1 MMRGRTSLSAVARNL
16 INIEGVS
23 KAFDIRPLLEDVSLG
38 IAEGERIGIVGR
50 NGGGKSTLLKIL
62 ADVEPADSG
71 RVTRANWARIGMLQQ
86 SDSAPASATV
96 RDVVL
101 GSKKTHEWASDAGVR
116 AIFAGLFGA
125 HSNEMLDRPYASL
138 SGGEKRR
145 VGIAKLLIDPLDL
158 VLLDEPTNHLD
169 IEGVSWLAAHIR
181 KRRDLAVVV
190 ITHDRWFL
198 DEVSD
203 KIWEVVNGKVE
214 EYEGGYSAF
223 VLSKAERARQQAAE
237 DARRN
242 NLIRKELAWLRRGA
256 PARTSKPKFRVDA
269 ANQLIAQEPAP
280 RNSAELLNFAA
291 NRLGSMVY
299 EIHHARL
306 AIGETTLIDS
316 LNWNIAPGDRIGI
329 VGFNGSGKTTLMRAL
344 AGEYRFAAGKM
355 QVGVTVK
362 RAFLSQ
368 HLEELDPSWRV
379 LEAVERVA
387 LHVELG
393 GGRELTASQLC
404 ERLGFDFG
412 GQQRLIRD
420 LSGGEKRRLQLT
432 RLLMTSPNVLLMD
445 EPTNDFDVETLAAL
459 EDLLDSFAGVLLV
472 ISHDRYFLE
481 RTCDRFVGLLGDEE
495 LRDLPRGVD
504 EYLERRELMA
514 TKDQIEPKKNISSA
528 AQERL
533 IKKEL
538 ARLEKQIEKITMEE
552 AELRREESESAFDHE
567 ALLEIAQK
575 LELVVSRRQQLES
588 EWLEL
593 SEQISG

>member
-1 MMRGRTSLSAVARNL
+1 MLVN
-16 INIEGVS
+16 E
-23 KAFDIRPLLEDVSLG
+23 VSLG
-38 IAEGERIGIVGR
+38 VAEGQRIGIVGR

-62 ADVEPADSG
+62 AGVDSPDSG
-71 RVTRANWARIGMLQQ
+71 RITRANWARIGILQQ
-86 SDSAPASATV
+86 ADSSSPGSV
-96 RDVVL
+96 RDFVV

-116 AIFAGLFGA
+116 EIFAGLFGGF
-125 HSNEMLDRPYASL
+125 SSEILDRAYNSL

-145 VGIAKLLIDPLDL
+145 VGLAKSLIEPLDL
-158 VLLDEPTNHLD
+158 ILLDEPTNHLD
-169 IEGVSWLAAHIR
+169 IEGVAWLAKHLR
-181 KRRDLAVVV
+181 KRRELAVLVV
-190 ITHDRWFL
+190 THDRWFL
-198 DEVSD
+198 DEIAD
-203 KIWEVVNGKVE
+203 EIWEVVGGEVLT
-214 EYEGGYSAF
+214 YEGGYSAY

-269 ANQLIAQEPAP
+269 ANQLIATEPPP
-280 RNSAELLNFAA
+280 RDTSELLNFAA
-291 NRLGSMVY
+291 NRLGNMVL
-299 EIHHARL
+299 EIHHSRL
-306 AIGETTLIDS
+306 TIGENTLIDS

-329 VGFNGSGKTTLMRAL
+329 IGFNGSGKTTLMRAL
-344 AGEYRFAAGKM
+344 SGEYRFAAGKM

-412 GQQRLIRD
+412 GQQRMIRD
-420 LSGGEKRRLQLT
+420 LSGGEKRRLQFT
-432 RLLMTSPNVLLMD
+432 RLLMTSPNVLLLD

-459 EDLLDSFAGVLLV
+459 EDLLDSFAGVLIV

-481 RTCDRFVGLLGDEE
+481 RTCDRFFGLLGDEE
-495 LRDLPRGVD
+495 LRDLPRGID
-504 EYLERRELMA
+504 EYLERRDDFFAKQVVVE
-514 TKDQIEPKKNISSA
+514 KKSISGA

-533 IKKEL
+533 VKKEI
-538 ARLEKQIEKITMEE
+538 AKLEKQLEKLVAEE
-552 AELRREESESAFDHE
+552 EELRKAEADSALDYE
-567 ALLEIAQK
+567 ALVEIGKK
-575 LELVVSRRQQLES
+575 LQEVVSRREKLES

-593 SEQISG
+593 SEQITR

>member
-1 MMRGRTSLSAVARNL
+1 MARNL
-16 INIEGVS
+16 INIESVS
-23 KAFDIRPLLEDVSLG
+23 KAFDIRPLLSDVSLG
-38 IAEGERIGIVGR
+38 ISEGERIGVVGR
-50 NGGGKSTLLKIL
+50 NGGGKSTLLKVL
-62 ADVEPADSG
+62 AGMEPPDSG
-71 RVTRANWARIGMLQQ
+71 RVTQANWARIGVLHQV
-86 SDSAPASATV
+86 DNAPMNATV
-96 RDVVL
+96 RDVVV
-101 GSKKTHEWASDAGVR
+101 GSKKVHEWASDAGVR
-116 AIFAGLFGA
+116 EIFTGLFGGI
-125 HSNEMLDRPYASL
+125 SGEILDRPYRSL
-138 SGGEKRR
+138 SGGERRR

-181 KRRDLAVVV
+181 KRRDLAVIV

-203 KIWEVVNGKVE
+203 KIWEVVDGKVE
-214 EYEGGYSAF
+214 EYEGGYSAY
-223 VLSKAERARQQAAE
+223 VLAKAERSRQQAAE

-269 ANQLIAQEPAP
+269 ANQLISNEPPP
-280 RNSAELLNFAA
+280 RNSAELLNFAS
-291 NRLGSMVY
+291 NRLGSMVF

-306 AIGETTLIDS
+306 AIGELNLIDS

-329 VGFNGSGKTTLMRAL
+329 VGFNGSGKSTLMRAL
-344 AGEYRFAAGKM
+344 AGQYRFSAGKM

-362 RAFLSQ
+362 SALLSQ
-368 HLEELDPSWRV
+368 HLEELDPMWRV

-387 LHVELG
+387 LRVELG
-393 GGRELTASQLC
+393 GGREVTASALC
-404 ERLGFDFG
+404 ERLGFDYE

-420 LSGGEKRRLQLT
+420 LSGGERRRLQLT
-432 RLLMTSPNVLLMD
+432 RLLMDSPNVLLLD

-481 RTCDRFVGLLGDEE
+481 RTCDRFVGLLGNEQ

-504 EYLERRELMA
+504 EYLELREEYRVRESSKVE
-514 TKDQIEPKKNISSA
+514 TKQVSSA
-528 AQERL
+528 AQDRL
-533 IKKEL
+533 IKKEM
-538 ARLEKQIEKITMEE
+538 ARLEKQIERAKS
-552 AELRREESESAFDHE
+552 EESEARARFEAAAFDHQ
-567 ALLEIAQK
+567 ALLVIGEELKKIELHREN
-575 LELVVSRRQQLES
+575 LET

-593 SEQISG
+593 SERLDK